1 LMVISSL
8 NTIFVFSGYSNAGDF
23 PSEN

>member
-1 LMVISSL
+1 MVISSL